1 MPGSLRP
8 IIFLRK
14 ILRELLKPGW
24 VEPKPV
30 YAACSLL
37 ILASLMLFT
46 VVISL
51 QTSAVEKSK
60 ELTYSPEV
68 HHSEQIASQ
77 PALHQAEKQAI
88 QTEQAKVEEP
98 VAKPTPIEVTPAAAS
113 QAPKWPVKGNVN
125 LEFGWHLHPVFN
137 DWRYHPG
144 IDISATEGTMVQ
156 ASLGGRIEDI
166 YTDKNTGLTVTVD
179 SGKYKISYGSLDA
192 VSVSLKKG
200 SYINSGDNIGVVGV
214 CNTEPYTHLH
224 LTIKEGEKY
233 LDPRKVLK

>member
-1 MPGSLRP
+1 MPGSLKP

-14 ILRELLKPGW
+14 MLRDLLKPGW

-51 QTSAVEKSK
+51 ETGAVEKPK
-60 ELTYSPEV
+60 ELTYSPEF
-68 HHSEQIASQ
+68 HHPEPIISQ
-77 PALHQAEKQAI
+77 PALHQADKQPI
-88 QTEQAKVEEP
+88 EQVNEP
-98 VAKPTPIEVTPAAAS
+98 VAKSAPIEATPIAAS

-137 DWRYHPG
+137 DWRFHPG
-144 IDISATEGTMVQ
+144 IDISAVEGTMVQ
-156 ASLGGRIEDI
+156 AGLSGRIEDI
-166 YTDKNTGLTVTVD
+166 YTDKNTGLTVIVD
-179 SGKYKISYGSLDA
+179 SGKYTISYGSLDA

-214 CNTEPYTHLH
+214 SNTEPYTHLH

-233 LDPRKVLK
+233 IDPRKVLK

>member
-1 MPGSLRP
+1 MPGSLKP

-14 ILRELLKPGW
+14 MLRELLKPGW

-51 QTSAVEKSK
+51 ETGALEKAK

-68 HHSEQIASQ
+68 HHSEPIASQ
-77 PALHQAEKQAI
+77 PALHQAEKQPS
-88 QTEQAKVEEP
+88 EQAKVEEP
-98 VAKPTPIEVTPAAAS
+98 VVKPTPIEATPIAAS

-137 DWRYHPG
+137 DWRFHPG
-144 IDISATEGTMVQ
+144 IDISAVEGTMVQ
-156 ASLGGRIEDI
+156 AGLSGRIEDI
-166 YTDKNTGLTVTVD
+166 YTDKNTGLTVIVD
-179 SGKYKISYGSLDA
+179 SGKYTISYGSLDA

-214 CNTEPYTHLH
+214 SNTEPYTHLH

>member
-1 MPGSLRP
+1 MPGSLKP
-8 IIFLRK
+8 IIFFRRM
-14 ILRELLKPGW
+14 IQELLKPGW

-30 YAACSLL
+30 YTACSLL

-51 QTSAVEKSK
+51 QNSAVEKTK
-60 ELTYSPEV
+60 ELTYSSEV
-68 HHSEQIASQ
+68 HHLEPILSQ
-77 PALHQAEKQAI
+77 PALHQAEKQS
-88 QTEQAKVEEP
+88 TEQVKEP
-98 VAKPTPIEVTPAAAS
+98 VAKPVPIEATPAAAS
-113 QAPKWPVKGNVN
+113 QAPKWPVKGNVH

-137 DWRYHPG
+137 DWRFHPG

-156 ASLGGRIEDI
+156 AGLNGRIEDI
-166 YTDKNTGLTVTVD
+166 YTDKNTGLTVVVN
-179 SGKYKISYGSLDA
+179 SGKYTISYGSLDA

-200 SYINSGDNIGVVGV
+200 SYINSGDNIGIVGA

>member
-1 MPGSLRP
+1 MPGSLKP
-8 IIFLRK
+8 IIFFRK
-14 ILRELLKPGW
+14 MLRELLKPGW

-37 ILASLMLFT
+37 ILASLMLVT
-46 VVISL
+46 MVISL
-51 QTSAVEKSK
+51 QNSAVEKPK

-68 HHSEQIASQ
+68 HHQEPIISQ
-77 PALHQAEKQAI
+77 PAPIQAEKQP
-88 QTEQAKVEEP
+88 TEQTKAEAAV
-98 VAKPTPIEVTPAAAS
+98 VKPTPIESAPAVAS
-113 QAPKWPVKGNVN
+113 QAAKWPVKGKVY

-137 DWRYHPG
+137 DWRFHPG

-156 ASLGGRIEDI
+156 AGLSGRIEDI
-166 YTDKNTGLTVTVD
+166 YTDKNTGLTVVVD
-179 SGKYKISYGSLDA
+179 SGKYTINYGSLDA

-200 SYINSGDNIGVVGV
+200 SYINSGDNIGIVGA